1 MNKKVK
7 KIFQSNEPYIFLI
20 IILLGIVVQIRSGQF
35 FLQCFWK
42 MSNFCL
48 EQAA

>member
-20 IILLGIVVQIRSGQF
+20 IILLGIVVQIRSDSF
-35 FLQCFWK
+35 YSK
-42 MSNFCL
+42 
-48 EQAA
+48 